1 MPVNSKGKPCR
12 SITSNQGRAK
22 LRESGGVKGLVV
34 GVHSL
39 TVFLSLSLFK
49 VDSEFETV
57 ATQLLKRTQ
66 AMLNKYRC
74 LLLEDAMVK
83 FH

>member
-1 MPVNSKGKPCR
+1 M
-12 SITSNQGRAK
+12 
-22 LRESGGVKGLVV
+22 V

-39 TVFLSLSLFK
+39 TIFFSLPLFK